1 MQLEK
6 EKYKFDY
13 EDIQS
18 ELDKAL
24 GQATRIQKEKDT
36 MKLEADH
43 YQEKYEKTQVSFSD
57 AKQMPNLITT
67 YCVVT
72 LFVFV
77 FVLFFPSF
85 SPHIIVL
92 DVALL

>member
-43 YQEKYEKTQVSFSD
+43 YQEKCEKAQVSFPIRNRKLSRFIYFC
-57 AKQMPNLITT
+57 KPYSTHFHLNI
-67 YCVVT
+67 
-72 LFVFV
+72 FVQ
-77 FVLFFPSF
+77 FPY
-85 SPHIIVL
+85 I
-92 DVALL
+92 